1 MAVNDL
7 ACTRWFSPFFSS
19 LHGIVLCTKR
29 LSSSEASARK
39 RHYAPFGIR
48 LHFEPSMSS
57 NSLDFLGSTLCLSLT
72 LLLLCNSYPSDNHNM
87 PPLIVL
93 SILHCRLR
101 LWATLI
107 KMFAASQQR
116 RPELMQIFNLDPME
130 AQDVFRSSILSFSCS
145 SGATAGL
152 CSWCTVEAIQVINP
166 TSFPFIVYPP

>member
-1 MAVNDL
+1 
-7 ACTRWFSPFFSS
+7 
-19 LHGIVLCTKR
+19 VLSTKR

-48 LHFEPSMSS
+48 LHFEASMSS
-57 NSLDFLGSTLCLSLT
+57 HSLDFLVSTLCLSLT

-101 LWATLI
+101 LWPTLI
-107 KMFAASQQR
+107 KHAPLFAASQQC

-130 AQDVFRSSILSFSCS
+130 AKDVFHLSILSFSCS